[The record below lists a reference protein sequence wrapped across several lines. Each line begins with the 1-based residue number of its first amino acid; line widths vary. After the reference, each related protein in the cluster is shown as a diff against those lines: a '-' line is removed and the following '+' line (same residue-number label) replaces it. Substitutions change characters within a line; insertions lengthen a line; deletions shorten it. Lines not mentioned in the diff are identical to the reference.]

1 MAYSGNEELVDYSGD
16 ISDQEMPAADH
27 NIAPTTS
34 IDSLPILSAGV
45 REGTIRERDAASK
58 LPPRYQPWD
67 SVVSNEDAD
76 ETLEMTKVAH
86 LPTSL
91 PEMAVEAF
99 NYATPLLLALDPA
112 DSFGC
117 KQWVKLTCY
126 LVFSSSSAGAKDPVQ
141 AFLHVVQIN
150 QAGGVDCW
158 SHCIAEAQAV
168 PRLGV
173 RLTADASAT
182 VGPSARAGFRQP
194 RGRHGKPCLTCCTIE
209 CKCSE
214 RATN

>member
-1 MAYSGNEELVDYSGD
+1 MACSDHKELVDYSGD

-86 LPTSL
+86 LLASL
-91 PEMAVEAF
+91 PELAIDAF
-99 NYATPLLLALDPA
+99 NHAAPLRSALDPA
-112 DSFGC
+112 DFGC
-117 KQWVKLTCY
+117 EQWVKLAYY
-126 LVFSSSSAGAKDPVQ
+126 LVFSSSTAGAEDPVH
-141 AFLHVVQIN
+141 AFLRVLQITH
-150 QAGGVDCW
+150 AGGVDC
-158 SHCIAEAQAV
+158 
-168 PRLGV
+168 
-173 RLTADASAT
+173 
-182 VGPSARAGFRQP
+182 
-194 RGRHGKPCLTCCTIE
+194 
-209 CKCSE
+209 
-214 RATN
+214 